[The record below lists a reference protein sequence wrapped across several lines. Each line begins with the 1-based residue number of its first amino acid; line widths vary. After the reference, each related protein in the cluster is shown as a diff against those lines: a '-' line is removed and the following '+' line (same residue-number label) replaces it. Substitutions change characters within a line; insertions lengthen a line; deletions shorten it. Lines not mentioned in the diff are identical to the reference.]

1 METKTEI
8 WKPVKGFE
16 GRYEVSNMGRV
27 RNSLSGKV
35 LKPSTYEGY
44 KRVNLSIDRGKYK
57 TFGVHRLVAFAFV
70 DGYAEGLEVNHID
83 ENPSNNKAANLEWM
97 THAKNVVYGSF
108 TPRRIR
114 TLHKTGR
121 IRNIVQKDINGKILA
136 IYSSIKEA
144 SIKSGVPYMTIHNIL
159 KHGVRWRKD
168 FLWEYIE

>member
-1 METKTEI
+1 MEI
-8 WKPVKGFE
+8 WKDIVGYN
-16 GRYEVSNMGRV
+16 GLYQISNCGRV
-27 RNSLSGKV
+27 KSFHNNSERII
-35 LKPSTYEGY
+35 KPKTNNKGY
-44 KRVNLSIDRGKYK
+44 KWVVLNLNKNTENCLI
-57 TFGVHRLVAFAFV
+57 HRLVAKHFI
-70 DGYAEGLEVNHID
+70 ENPNNHKIINHID